1 MDELPC
7 SHHDEKSGNMTMFDT
22 ASASNGVKLALLE
35 GQLLTREIDR
45 ATFIERAANLGLPA
59 PAIGD
64 AADKFM
70 AIAANQAAR
79 RATLRSSYDYIVIG
93 SGASGS
99 VVARRLAEN
108 QDAQV
113 LLLEAGGEDLK
124 PGILITETW
133 FFNQG
138 GEFDWNFAAERS
150 PSVNNRSIAQAMGKA
165 IGGGTSIN
173 GMVWARGHKNDF
185 DHWAKEAGDDAW
197 NYRHVLDIYRR
208 IEDWHGVP
216 DPQRRGSGGEVF
228 VQPAPNPSSI
238 APAFLRAAESL
249 GIPTFADQN
258 GVMQEGSGGAAITN
272 VRIRDGRR
280 LNLPSSYLYPMMDQ
294 ANLTVLT
301 AAYVNRL
308 TIEGNTVTGVEFEW
322 QNEVRRIKASSEVVL
337 SAGAIQTP
345 KTLMLSGIGD
355 RAELDRFG
363 IATVS
368 HLPGVG
374 RNFQDHP
381 IIGGGLWEAPGPL
394 PTRNNAAE
402 ANLFVKSRP
411 ELNTPDL
418 HIWHVEAPYLS
429 EVTGRHAVEN
439 VWSISPGLA
448 RPESRGF
455 LRLKSASPQEAME
468 IHANML
474 SDPRD
479 LAARPPQDA
488 LVCAGGFKPSHS
500 HTSPRS
506 AVGCI
511 VEGMVDMKKDS
522 SDMKKAVLAL
532 ATAATIGVTALVAP
546 SPAQAW
552 RGGWGPGL
560 AGGLIAGAVIGGIAS
575 SAYAYGPGYGYYGGP
590 GYGYYGGAGYGYYG
604 GYAPAY
610 YGGYAPA
617 YYNYGYAPAYYGG
630 YSSSYYAPA
639 YYGPRYR
646 RIVRPAY
653 W

>member
-1 MDELPC
+1 
-7 SHHDEKSGNMTMFDT
+7 MFD
-22 ASASNGVKLALLE
+22 AEFASNGVKLALLE
-35 GQLLTREIDR
+35 GQLLNREIDR
-45 ATFIERAANLGLPA
+45 ASFIERAANLGLHS

-70 AIAANQAAR
+70 AIAANQVAR
-79 RATLRSSYDYIVIG
+79 RATLRPGYDYIVIG

-108 QDAQV
+108 HGAQV

-138 GEFDWNFAAERS
+138 GEFDWNFVAERS
-150 PSVNNRSIAQAMGKA
+150 PNVNNRSIVQAMGKA

-185 DHWAKEAGDDAW
+185 EHWAKEAGDEAW

-208 IEDWHGVP
+208 IEHWHGVP
-216 DPQRRGSGGEVF
+216 DRERRGSEGEVF
-228 VQPAPNPSSI
+228 VQPAPNPSPI

-280 LNLPSSYLYPMMDQ
+280 LNIPASYLYPVMDQ
-294 ANLTVLT
+294 PNLTVLT
-301 AAYVNRL
+301 GAYVNRL
-308 TIEGNTVTGVEFEW
+308 TIEGNTITGVVFDW
-322 QNEVRRIKASSEVVL
+322 QNEVHRIQASSEVVL
-337 SAGAIQTP
+337 SAGAINTP
-345 KTLMLSGIGD
+345 KILMLSGIGD
-355 RAELDRFG
+355 RAELNRFG

-374 RNFQDHP
+374 RNLQDHP

-402 ANLFVKSRP
+402 ANLFVKSCP

-429 EVTGRHAVEN
+429 EVTGRHTVEN
-439 VWSISPGLA
+439 VWSISPGLV
-448 RPESRGF
+448 RPKSRGF
-455 LRLKSASPQEAME
+455 LRLRSANPKDTVE

-474 SDPRD
+474 TDPRD
-479 LAARPPQDA
+479 LAALRRSMEITRELGNSEAMRPFAKREILPGDLEGEALDNLIRDGAMSMHHPTCTAKMGRDEYSVVDA
-488 LVCAGGFKPSHS
+488 QLRVYGVKNLRIADGSIMPTITTGNTQAPCVIIGE
-500 HTSPRS
+500 R
-506 AVGCI
+506 
-511 VEGMVDMKKDS
+511 
-522 SDMKKAVLAL
+522 LAEIL
-532 ATAATIGVTALVAP
+532 DA
-546 SPAQAW
+546 
-552 RGGWGPGL
+552 
-560 AGGLIAGAVIGGIAS
+560 
-575 SAYAYGPGYGYYGGP
+575 
-590 GYGYYGGAGYGYYG
+590 
-604 GYAPAY
+604 
-610 YGGYAPA
+610 
-617 YYNYGYAPAYYGG
+617 
-630 YSSSYYAPA
+630 
-639 YYGPRYR
+639 
-646 RIVRPAY
+646 
-653 W
+653 

>member
-1 MDELPC
+1 
-7 SHHDEKSGNMTMFDT
+7 MFDT
-22 ASASNGVKLALLE
+22 ASASNGVKFALLE

-45 ATFIERAANLGLPA
+45 ATFIERAADLGPPA
-59 PAIGD
+59 QAVAE

-79 RATLRSSYDYIVIG
+79 RATIRSSYNYIVIG

-108 QDAQV
+108 PDAQV

-173 GMVWARGHKNDF
+173 GMVWSRGHKNDF

-197 NYRHVLDIYRR
+197 NYQHVLDIYRR

-216 DPQRRGSGGEVF
+216 DPERRGSGGEVF

-258 GVMQEGSGGAAITN
+258 GAMQEGSGGGAITN

-280 LNLPSSYLYPMMDQ
+280 LNIPASYLYPVMDQ

-301 AAYVNRL
+301 GAYVNRL
-308 TIEGNTVTGVEFEW
+308 TIEGNTVTGVEFYW
-322 QNEVRRIKASSEVVL
+322 QNRVRRIEASSEVVL

-345 KTLMLSGIGD
+345 KALMLSGIGD
-355 RAELDRFG
+355 QAELDRFG
-363 IATVS
+363 IPTVS

-381 IIGGGLWEAPGPL
+381 IIGGGLWEAPEPL
-394 PTRNNAAE
+394 AARNNAAE

-429 EVTGRHAVEN
+429 EVTARYAIGN
-439 VWSISPGLA
+439 VWSISPGLV

-455 LRLKSASPQEAME
+455 LRLKSASPQDVME

-474 SDPRD
+474 TDPRD
-479 LAARPPQDA
+479 LAALRWSMEITRELGNSEALKPFVKREILPGDLEGKALDNLIRDGAMSMHHPTCTAKMGRDDFSVVDA
-488 LVCAGGFKPSHS
+488 QLRVYGVKNLRIADGSIMPTITTGNTHAPCVIIGE
-500 HTSPRS
+500 R
-506 AVGCI
+506 
-511 VEGMVDMKKDS
+511 
-522 SDMKKAVLAL
+522 LAEIL
-532 ATAATIGVTALVAP
+532 NAP
-546 SPAQAW
+546 S
-552 RGGWGPGL
+552 
-560 AGGLIAGAVIGGIAS
+560 
-575 SAYAYGPGYGYYGGP
+575 
-590 GYGYYGGAGYGYYG
+590 
-604 GYAPAY
+604 
-610 YGGYAPA
+610 
-617 YYNYGYAPAYYGG
+617 
-630 YSSSYYAPA
+630 
-639 YYGPRYR
+639 YR
-646 RIVRPAY
+646 TATRRPAMTTSRVSPEGNAACPS
-653 W
+653 

>member
-1 MDELPC
+1 M
-7 SHHDEKSGNMTMFDT
+7 NMFDT
-22 ASASNGVKLALLE
+22 TSASNGVKFALLE
-35 GQLLTREIDR
+35 GQLLSREIDR
-45 ATFIERAANLGLPA
+45 TAFIERAANLGLP
-59 PAIGD
+59 PATIGD

-79 RATLRSSYDYIVIG
+79 RATLRSLYDYIVIG

-108 QDAQV
+108 RDAQV

-138 GEFDWNFAAERS
+138 GEFDWNFAAEPD
-150 PSVNNRSIAQAMGKA
+150 PSVNDRSIAQAMGKA

-185 DHWAKEAGDDAW
+185 EHWAKEAGDDAW

-216 DPQRRGSGGEVF
+216 DPERRGRGGEVF

-238 APAFLRAAESL
+238 APAFLRAAESV
-249 GIPTFADQN
+249 GIPAFADQN

-280 LNLPSSYLYPMMDQ
+280 LNIPSSYLYPVMDQ

-301 AAYVNRL
+301 GAYVNRL

-322 QNEVRRIKASSEVVL
+322 QSAVREIKASNEVVL

-345 KTLMLSGIGD
+345 KILMLSGIGD
-355 RAELDRFG
+355 RAELERFG

-368 HLPGVG
+368 NLSGVG

-381 IIGGGLWEAPGPL
+381 IIGAGLWEAPAPL
-394 PTRNNAAE
+394 PTHNNAAE

-429 EVTGRHAVEN
+429 EVTGRHASEN
-439 VWSISPGLA
+439 VWSISPGLV

-455 LRLKSASPQEAME
+455 LRLKSANPQEPLE

-474 SDPRD
+474 TDPRD
-479 LAARPPQDA
+479 LAALRKSMEITRELGNSEAMKPFVKREILPGDLKGEALDNLIRDGAMSMHHPTCTAKMGQDDLSVVDA
-488 LVCAGGFKPSHS
+488 QLRVYGVKKLHVADGSIMPTITTGNTHAPCVIIGERLAEIL
-500 HTSPRS
+500 S
-506 AVGCI
+506 A
-511 VEGMVDMKKDS
+511 
-522 SDMKKAVLAL
+522 
-532 ATAATIGVTALVAP
+532 
-546 SPAQAW
+546 
-552 RGGWGPGL
+552 
-560 AGGLIAGAVIGGIAS
+560 
-575 SAYAYGPGYGYYGGP
+575 
-590 GYGYYGGAGYGYYG
+590 
-604 GYAPAY
+604 
-610 YGGYAPA
+610 
-617 YYNYGYAPAYYGG
+617 
-630 YSSSYYAPA
+630 
-639 YYGPRYR
+639 
-646 RIVRPAY
+646 
-653 W
+653 

>member
-1 MDELPC
+1 
-7 SHHDEKSGNMTMFDT
+7 MFDT
-22 ASASNGVKLALLE
+22 ASASSGVKLALLE

-64 AADKFM
+64 AAEKFM

-79 RATLRSSYDYIVIG
+79 RATLRSNYDYIVIG

-108 QDAQV
+108 PDAQV

-150 PSVNNRSIAQAMGKA
+150 PSVNNRSIVQAMGKV

-185 DHWAKEAGDDAW
+185 DHWAKEAGDEAW

-216 DPQRRGSGGEVF
+216 DPQRRGSGGDVF

-258 GVMQEGSGGAAITN
+258 GVLQEGSGGGAITN

-280 LNLPSSYLYPMMDQ
+280 LNIPSSYLYPVMDRV
-294 ANLTVLT
+294 NLTVLT
-301 AAYVNRL
+301 GAYVIRL
-308 TIEGNTVTGVEFEW
+308 TIKGNTVTGVELQW
-322 QNEVRRIKASSEVVL
+322 KNEVRKIKASSEVVL

-345 KTLMLSGIGD
+345 KILMLSGIGD

-381 IIGGGLWEAPGPL
+381 IIGGGLWQARGPL
-394 PTRNNAAE
+394 PTRNNASE
-402 ANLFVKSRP
+402 ANLFVKSRA

-418 HIWHVEAPYLS
+418 HIWQIEAPYLS
-429 EVTGRHAVEN
+429 EVTGRYAAEN
-439 VWSISPGLA
+439 VWSISPGLV

-455 LRLKSASPQEAME
+455 LRLKSANPREPME

-474 SDPRD
+474 TDPRD
-479 LAARPPQDA
+479 LAALRRSMAITRELGNSEAMKPFVKREILPGELEGEALDNLIRDGAMSMHHPTCTAKMGQDE
-488 LVCAGGFKPSHS
+488 LSV
-500 HTSPRS
+500 
-506 AVGCI
+506 
-511 VEGMVDMKKDS
+511 VDAKLRVYGVKKLRIADGS
-522 SDMKKAVLAL
+522 IMPTITTGNTHAPCVIIGERLAEIL
-532 ATAATIGVTALVAP
+532 N
-546 SPAQAW
+546 AQ
-552 RGGWGPGL
+552 
-560 AGGLIAGAVIGGIAS
+560 
-575 SAYAYGPGYGYYGGP
+575 
-590 GYGYYGGAGYGYYG
+590 
-604 GYAPAY
+604 
-610 YGGYAPA
+610 
-617 YYNYGYAPAYYGG
+617 
-630 YSSSYYAPA
+630 
-639 YYGPRYR
+639 
-646 RIVRPAY
+646 
-653 W
+653 